1 MSFLYLASPYSHA
14 DAGEREA
21 RYVAA
26 LRKTAELMLA
36 GEVVFSPIVHTH
48 HVERITGPQSHD
60 FWLNADM
67 PILERAARLVVLRI
81 PGWNLSRGVAAEID
95 FADEHD
101 IPVEFIDP

>member
-1 MSFLYLASPYSHA
+1 MSFIYLASPYSHA

-48 HVERITGPQSHD
+48 HIERIVGKQSHQ
-60 FWLNADM
+60 FWIDADL
-67 PILERAARLVVLRI
+67 PILARAARLLVLRLA
-81 PGWNLSRGVAAEID
+81 GWDRSSGVAMEIEFAEQH
-95 FADEHD
+95 A
-101 IPVEFIDP
+101 IPMEMIDP